1 MVKGVDLESVQKGL
15 NSLDKAIEA
24 FKGIIPN
31 NSSTPLKDVY
41 EPQKKTIER
50 IYLLIERLYN
60 SLISMPIDVAAV
72 NRYANEMVS
81 LNTGLKEFVN
91 TVIAQATEVEN
102 NVLSANKIRS
112 EVGSFDVALCEAE
125 KDFFKGNFSQ
135 ANQNALSVIQKP
147 KR

>member
-1 MVKGVDLESVQKGL
+1 MQKKHINDKTL
-15 NSLDKAIEA
+15 N
-24 FKGIIPN
+24 
-31 NSSTPLKDVY
+31 LKDVY

>member
-1 MVKGVDLESVQKGL
+1 
-15 NSLDKAIEA
+15 
-24 FKGIIPN
+24 
-31 NSSTPLKDVY
+31 
-41 EPQKKTIER
+41 
-50 IYLLIERLYN
+50 
-60 SLISMPIDVAAV
+60 MPIDVAAV

>member
-1 MVKGVDLESVQKGL
+1 MLRDL
-15 NSLDKAIEA
+15 N
-24 FKGIIPN
+24 
-31 NSSTPLKDVY
+31 LKDVY